1 MIDEMEKD
9 RTMSTDQPLDRRDLL
24 HDLQAAETQ
33 CTARSKRTGKRCK
46 APSMLGGNVCRAHGG
61 AAPQTRAKAQRRL
74 QQAADILVQRL
85 LGLALDGDVPDAVAL
100 QAIRDALD
108 RAGLGAKQALELSA
122 KPLAPW
128 EEMMID
134 FANTSRARHE
144 ALEQLVRRGEP
155 LPALLSPPPAR
166 IDIVDAEVVPPRE
179 AHDSGPRTAIGG
191 ADRPDTADAPA
202 DISAMS
208 TAPVAP
214 PPRALNQDEAADVMR
229 ASRVRTNSVRREER
243 KRRAR

>member
-1 MIDEMEKD
+1 M
-9 RTMSTDQPLDRRDLL
+9 TDQPLDRRDLL
-24 HDLQAAETQ
+24 HDLQVGETQ
-33 CTARSKRTGKRCK
+33 CTARSKRTGKRCR

-74 QQAADILVQRL
+74 QQAADVLVQRL
-85 LGLALDGDVPDAVAL
+85 LGLALGGDVADAVAL

-128 EEMMID
+128 EEMVID

-144 ALEQLVRRGEP
+144 ALEQLVRRGEA
-155 LPALLSPPPAR
+155 LPDALTEAAGP
-166 IDIVDAEVVPPRE
+166 DIVDAELVPSKDGLDYRPR
-179 AHDSGPRTAIGG
+179 AAVGG
-191 ADRPDTADAPA
+191 ADRPDAAGVPVDK
-202 DISAMS
+202 SATS

-214 PPRALNQDEAADVMR
+214 PPRSLTQDEAADVMR
-229 ASRVRTNSVRREER
+229 ASRVRNSAVARKGRKGHVRRVR
-243 KRRAR
+243 

>member
-1 MIDEMEKD
+1 M
-9 RTMSTDQPLDRRDLL
+9 TDQPLDRRDLL
-24 HDLQAAETQ
+24 HDLQAGETQ

-74 QQAADILVQRL
+74 QQAADVLVQRL
-85 LGLALDGDVPDAVAL
+85 LGLALDGDTPDAVAL

-128 EEMMID
+128 EEMMMD

-155 LPALLSPPPAR
+155 LPEVLAHPAR
-166 IDIVDAEVVPPRE
+166 PDIVDAELVLRQE
-179 AHDSGPRTAIGG
+179 TDDHSPRTAVGR
-191 ADRPDTADAPA
+191 ADRPDAADVST
-202 DISAMS
+202 DKSA
-208 TAPVAP
+208 TPEEHVAP
-214 PPRALNQDEAADVMR
+214 PPRELNQDEAADVMR
-229 ASRVRTNSVRREER
+229 ESRLRQSAVTRKGRKRHVRRVR
-243 KRRAR
+243 